1 MRYITCTYT
10 YKRDTGRYQY
20 TLGRNQPRDRYK
32 KQDATPHFTKH
43 ALWRKFHAE
52 SSSYGRDW
60 YLLKTRHSL
69 SVQTRTRYSILVWF
83 YGRNS
88 GRDKDVYGGRIGAI
102 DTGFVSAFW
111 ISGFGF
117 RVSGFRSRV
126 LSFRSR
132 VLVHGF
138 RVEGSRD

>member
-88 GRDKDVYGGRIGAI
+88 GRDKASGGRIGAMCR
-102 DTGFVSAFW
+102 VSVFAFGV
-111 ISGFGF
+111 SGFGF
-117 RVSGFRSRV
+117 RVSG
-126 LSFRSR
+126 L
-132 VLVHGF
+132 GF
-138 RVEGSRD
+138 RISNFGFRISSFWFQVSGL